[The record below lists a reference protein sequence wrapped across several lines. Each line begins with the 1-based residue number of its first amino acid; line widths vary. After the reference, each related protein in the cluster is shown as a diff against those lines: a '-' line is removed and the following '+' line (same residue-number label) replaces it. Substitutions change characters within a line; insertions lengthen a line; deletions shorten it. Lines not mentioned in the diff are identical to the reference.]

1 MSRKLFLLDMMN
13 ETEKNQFVFFYLT
26 TVYIC

>member
-1 MSRKLFLLDMMN
+1 MSRKLFPLDMMN
-13 ETEKNQFVFFYLT
+13 ETEKNPFVFFYLT